1 MAIGVPSEGEVF
13 EEITGHT
20 GALPAG
26 LPCSERTA
34 APKTIWV
41 GNDVSG
47 GRADGGRISPVLA
60 APLEECGAGCVGA
73 GAWEAFQD
81 VVEEKIAGEF
91 AGSQHVIEVCA
102 GAEGPKMVQAFGV
115 GETGGDGVDQTL
127 RT

>member
-1 MAIGVPSEGEVF
+1 
-13 EEITGHT
+13 
-20 GALPAG
+20 
-26 LPCSERTA
+26 
-34 APKTIWV
+34 
-41 GNDVSG
+41 
-47 GRADGGRISPVLA
+47 
-60 APLEECGAGCVGA
+60 VGA